1 MLAFLFGVMVGAAGF
16 WAYKFWKGEDDTSWD
31 QSFSTSPTTAST
43 YGSSSSEAVGTG
55 TTAGESDKTPTVSP
69 E

>member
-1 MLAFLFGVMVGAAGF
+1 MLAFLFGVIVGAAGF

-55 TTAGESDKTPTVSP
+55 TTAGESGKTPTVSP